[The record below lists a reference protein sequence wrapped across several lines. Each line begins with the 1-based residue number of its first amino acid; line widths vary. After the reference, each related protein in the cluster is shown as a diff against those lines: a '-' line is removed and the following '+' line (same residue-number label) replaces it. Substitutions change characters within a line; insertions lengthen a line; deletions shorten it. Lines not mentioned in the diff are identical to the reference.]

1 MLEIY
6 IQNHVQLSSILPA
19 LETVFTLVGWSSDDP
34 CGFQVV
40 FNCICINQYSID
52 WSEVIDKKDVS
63 KALHFFLPKSLL
75 FCLQLVFYAGMGK
88 RVLSY

>member
-19 LETVFTLVGWSSDDP
+19 FETVFTLVGWSSDDP

-63 KALHFFLPKSLL
+63 KALSFLFAQVTSFLST
-75 FCLQLVFYAGMGK
+75 AGVLCRHGK
-88 RVLSY
+88 EGS